1 MFDKRNNPRIDLQL
15 HILGKLRL
23 FLLLVYVLKVEPR
36 DASLRNDVGPQQE
49 SHHCNDGSRNHIRAH
64 QALEAHPG
72 GHHGDNLR
80 ILCQFG
86 GEEYHRDEHE
96 QRTEQVGKIGDEVG
110 VVLEND
116 TFPRGMVGRK
126 LIDILIEV
134 EHHGNGNNQCNG
146 KEICTQKLLDKIH
159 IQLGNETFIPLH
171 IQSFFNYSRAATRF
185 TIEAFQEAKS
195 PVMIWRRA
203 SRVNHK

>member
-1 MFDKRNNPRIDLQL
+1 MI
-15 HILGKLRL
+15 
-23 FLLLVYVLKVEPR
+23 
-36 DASLRNDVGPQQE
+36 
-49 SHHCNDGSRNHIRAH
+49 
-64 QALEAHPG
+64 
-72 GHHGDNLR
+72 
-80 ILCQFG
+80 
-86 GEEYHRDEHE
+86 
-96 QRTEQVGKIGDEVG
+96 
-110 VVLEND
+110 
-116 TFPRGMVGRK
+116 GRK

>member
-1 MFDKRNNPRIDLQL
+1 MDITKPR
-15 HILGKLRL
+15 
-23 FLLLVYVLKVEPR
+23 FYWNCE
-36 DASLRNDVGPQQE
+36 
-49 SHHCNDGSRNHIRAH
+49 
-64 QALEAHPG
+64 
-72 GHHGDNLR
+72 
-80 ILCQFG
+80 G
-86 GEEYHRDEHE
+86 GEKQTAYEIMAE
-96 QRTEQVGKIGDEVG
+96 
-110 VVLEND
+110 
-116 TFPRGMVGRK
+116 
-126 LIDILIEV
+126 
-134 EHHGNGNNQCNG
+134 CNG